1 MRREGEEGGL
11 GTVLVLNSLLYAN
24 TPVKDMG
31 DGYLLITLPETKD
44 TLVSYLV
51 KPVDAKELPRYM
63 QPTQTMLRR
72 LEKPESVE
80 NAPARGRVSVK
91 PVDGEA
97 LPNYMRATVAVEVA
111 EKATKERKEAIT
123 EEMKKREEEE
133 KELEEMKQKWE
144 KKREE
149 AERRHSGVY

>member
-51 KPVDAKELPRYM
+51 KPVDPKKFDDLKQGIERVVKSITASFVCSNNP
-63 QPTQTMLRR
+63 LR
-72 LEKPESVE
+72 
-80 NAPARGRVSVK
+80 
-91 PVDGEA
+91 
-97 LPNYMRATVAVEVA
+97 
-111 EKATKERKEAIT
+111 
-123 EEMKKREEEE
+123 
-133 KELEEMKQKWE
+133 
-144 KKREE
+144 
-149 AERRHSGVY
+149 